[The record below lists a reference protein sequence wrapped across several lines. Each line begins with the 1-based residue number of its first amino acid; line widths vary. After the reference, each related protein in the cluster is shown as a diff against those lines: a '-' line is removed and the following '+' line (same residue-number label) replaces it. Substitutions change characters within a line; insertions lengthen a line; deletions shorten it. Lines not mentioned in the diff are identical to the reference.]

1 LKKKSPTVL
10 DVARSANV
18 SVGTVSNVLNGSIRV
33 SDARRERV
41 LNAIAQLGYKKN
53 LLAQGLRRR
62 RSPIIGLCVPFTTI
76 SYFAA
81 LVDAF
86 EEVAS
91 DRDFELMQALSGLD
105 PAIELQRV
113 NALLRYHIGGLMI
126 LPGVKPELVLDVV
139 AQSGTPTVII
149 DRPVADRRF
158 DQVTFDNRAA
168 MLEATERLIA
178 LGHRRIL
185 FVVRQKQLS
194 VTKRRIAALKD
205 AARKASEDV
214 SISVVECGYD
224 ESSYRPVLKSA
235 FEEAEPPTALIVSNS
250 VLAAWT
256 VRGFNEIG
264 IRCPDDASLIA
275 FDEPEWADLVR
286 PSLSTIRQPTR
297 MIAITAWETLMRRM
311 RGEGGEGQRIVLKA
325 DVLFRESVGP
335 APRRRNLRLAT
346 TRGAA

>member
-185 FVVRQKQLS
+185 FVVRQKRRVLIQTGS
-194 VTKRRIAALKD
+194 EKRFR
-205 AARKASEDV
+205 
-214 SISVVECGYD
+214 
-224 ESSYRPVLKSA
+224 
-235 FEEAEPPTALIVSNS
+235 
-250 VLAAWT
+250 
-256 VRGFNEIG
+256 RG
-264 IRCPDDASLIA
+264 
-275 FDEPEWADLVR
+275 
-286 PSLSTIRQPTR
+286 
-297 MIAITAWETLMRRM
+297 
-311 RGEGGEGQRIVLKA
+311 
-325 DVLFRESVGP
+325 
-335 APRRRNLRLAT
+335 
-346 TRGAA
+346 GAADRADRQQLRAGRLDGARLQRDRHPMPR